1 MTLSAAGAESIAAVL
16 ARGADVR
23 RNEPF
28 LLFESAEGSR
38 LERSWRETAA
48 RAARMANLLTSLGVS
63 PGDRVNVHLGNCP
76 EFYDCWFGCA
86 LAGAV
91 LVPTNPLL
99 SRAELNY
106 ELTHARCVVGVTQPD
121 LRTAVEEARP
131 QSLREVVTPRDHGF
145 EDELASRSDVF
156 DASGRGPDDLAA
168 ILYTSGT
175 TSRPK
180 GVMVTNANYLYA
192 GEVVAQHLRIRPD
205 DRWLVVL
212 PLFHANAQYYSTM
225 SALVSGASIALT
237 ERFSASRWG
246 RQAAGLRATIASLFA
261 APIRMILAQ
270 PPHPEDAANLLRA
283 VIFSQNVTEQ
293 QLGAFEQRFQAPLL
307 QLYGMT
313 ETIAPPTLNPLYGV
327 RRNMTIGPPTLG
339 SRLRIVDDTG
349 RDVPPGRVGE
359 LLVGGVRGHTLMAG
373 YLDDPEATER
383 ALGDG
388 WLHTG
393 DNVCADADAYLFFV
407 DRAKDMI
414 KRAGENVAAGEVEA
428 VVNAHPSVFE
438 SAAVGLPDDMRD
450 EAIKAFVVLRPGAS
464 VTSEGIIVWCR
475 ERMARFKVPSEV
487 VFVDELPRTSVGKI
501 RKDVLRGGRVG
512 DEVSNT
518 HLNAHSTE
526 EKRLGD
532 GG

>member
-1 MTLSAAGAESIAAVL
+1 MILTGGGAETIATVL
-16 ARGADVR
+16 ARGAEERKD
-23 RNEPF
+23 ETF
-28 LLFESAEGSR
+28 LLFETSEGSQ
-38 LERSWRETAA
+38 LERSWSEIAD

-63 PGDRVNVHLGNCP
+63 PGNRVNVHLANSP

-91 LVPTNPLL
+91 MVPTNPIL

-106 ELTHARCVVGVTQPD
+106 ELAHAGCVVGVTQPD
-121 LRTAVEEARP
+121 LATAVEEARSG
-131 QSLREVVTPRDHGF
+131 SLREVVIARDHGF
-145 EDELASRSDVF
+145 EEQLAVRSDVF
-156 DASGRGPDDLAA
+156 DATDRGPEDVAA

-225 SALVSGASIALT
+225 SAVVSGASIALT
-237 ERFSASRWG
+237 ERFSASRWP
-246 RQAAGLRATIASLFA
+246 RQAARLRATIASLFA

-270 PPHPEDAANLLRA
+270 TPRPDDARNGLRA

-293 QLGAFEQRFQAPLL
+293 QLVAFEQRFQAPLL

-313 ETIAPPTLNPLYGV
+313 ETIAPPTLNPLYGT
-327 RRNMTIGPPTLG
+327 RRNMTIGLPTLG
-339 SRLRIVDDTG
+339 SRVRIVDDSG

-359 LLVGGVRGHTLMAG
+359 LLVGGVRGRSLMAG
-373 YLDDPEATER
+373 YLDDPNATER
-383 ALGDG
+383 ALRDG

-393 DNVCADADAYLFFV
+393 DNVCADADGYLRFV

-414 KRAGENVAAGEVEA
+414 KRAGENVSAGEVEA

-438 SAAVGLPDDMRD
+438 SAAVGVPDDMRD
-450 EAIKAFVVLRPGAS
+450 EAIKAFVVLHPGAS
-464 VTSEGIIVWCR
+464 VTAEGIIVWCL
-475 ERMARFKVPSEV
+475 ERMAKFKVPSEV

-501 RKDVLRGGRVG
+501 RKDALRGR
-512 DEVSNT
+512 
-518 HLNAHSTE
+518 
-526 EKRLGD
+526 R
-532 GG
+532 